1 MISRNAF
8 SARPRALLAAC
19 LVVGVLI
26 PGVALALQ
34 QQVVGG
40 HALDAN
46 LQVDGSGL
54 NTARASGRVGG
65 LQSNAYAARREY
77 GGGGSALSTQAY
89 RPASYGRQYGR
100 SSAGGYTL
108 NTGYG
113 AYSAGGG
120 GSGRADPLRVSQYSV
135 LQTGAYV
142 ERGVIPGGGKAAAS
156 PRGMTTPRPTYN
168 AYRMP
173 NTGRV
178 PSTGLASTKYSVAR
192 RR

>member
-1 MISRNAF
+1 MTSRND
-8 SARPRALLAAC
+8 SSSRLCALLAAC
-19 LVVGVLI
+19 VVVGAASI

-54 NTARASGRVGG
+54 NTARASNRVGG
-65 LQSNAYAARREY
+65 MQSNAYSARRQF
-77 GGGGSALSTQAY
+77 GGGSGLSSQAY
-89 RPASYGRQYGR
+89 RPANYSRQYGR
-100 SSAGGYTL
+100 GSTGGFTL

-113 AYSAGGG
+113 NYST

-135 LQTGAYV
+135 LQTGALV
-142 ERGVIPGGGKAAAS
+142 ERGVIPGGGRSAAS

-168 AYRMP
+168 AYRLP

-178 PSTGLASTKYSVAR
+178 PSTGLTSTKYSVAR
-192 RR
+192 RN